1 VIRRS
6 SAKKVARPLL
16 IGALA
21 LLIPAAIAGCEAG
34 FDAPT
39 LEFHQ
44 ASGGAHVVV
53 NGITV
58 SNLFVLGA
66 PVGSAL
72 PPGSSAGVFLSL
84 FNGGSNSD
92 SLVSV
97 SAPGAASSGQVSGG
111 TVSLPANSEVNL
123 TGPQPSVVLNGLT
136 SSLSGGQDIPVTLD
150 FSHAG
155 SVTVQVPVQPQS
167 FYYST
172 YSAAP
177 APAPTSPSATPTA
190 TPTPTATKTPAKK
203 STAKPSATPST

>member
-6 SAKKVARPLL
+6 TAKKVARPLL
-16 IGALA
+16 AGALA

-72 PPGSSAGVFLSL
+72 PAGSSASVFLSL
-84 FNGGSNSD
+84 FNGGSNND

-97 SAPGAASSGQVSGG
+97 SAPGSASSGHVTGG
-111 TVSLPANSEVNL
+111 TVSLPPNSEVNL
-123 TGPQPSVVLNGLT
+123 TGPQPSVVLDGLT
-136 SSLSGGQDIPVTLD
+136 TTLSGGQDINVTLN
-150 FSHAG
+150 FAHAG
-155 SVTVQVPVQPQS
+155 SVTVPVPVQPQS

-177 APAPTSPSATPTA
+177 SPAPSTPSAAAAPT
-190 TPTPTATKTPAKK
+190 TTASKAPAKK
-203 STAKPSATPST
+203 STTKPSPTPTT

>member
-1 VIRRS
+1 MIRRS

-39 LEFHQ
+39 LEYHQ

-53 NGITV
+53 SGITV

-72 PPGSSAGVFLSL
+72 PQGSSASVFLSL

-150 FSHAG
+150 FAHAG

-177 APAPTSPSATPTA
+177 TPVPTPSATPT
-190 TPTPTATKTPAKK
+190 PTPTSTKTAAKK
-203 STAKPSATPST
+203 STAKPSTTPTT

>member
-39 LEFHQ
+39 LEYHQ

-66 PVGSAL
+66 PAGSAL
-72 PPGSSAGVFLSL
+72 PPGSSASVFLSL

-92 SLVSV
+92 ALVSV
-97 SAPGAASSGQVSGG
+97 SAPGAASSGAVSGG
-111 TVSLPANSEVNL
+111 TVSLPANSEINL

-136 SSLSGGQDIPVTLD
+136 TSLSGGQDIPLTLG
-150 FSHAG
+150 FAHAG

-177 APAPTSPSATPTA
+177 SPTPTSPSPTA
-190 TPTPTATKTPAKK
+190 TPTPTATKKPKT
-203 STAKPSATPST
+203 KPSATPTT